1 MKTFLEYFIGEE
13 DEQNNKTVVFAYG
26 RFNPPSIGH
35 LKLIEQ
41 VISTAKKYKAD
52 YYIVP
57 SQSTAKPTP
66 KQVQT
71 NPLSLQQRIAI
82 LKHMVPNSDSVAD
95 FGTTFINALKKFQE
109 MGYTQAIQIAGSDR
123 EEEFMRL
130 VNKYNGKADSSG
142 EAPFTFKEYKFVS
155 AGQRDPDSEGVEGM
169 SASKLRKFAV
179 DGNYQEFESGMA
191 PSVPEELKKEAY
203 NQVRKAFNVE

>member
-1 MKTFLEYFIGEE
+1 MKTFKQHFLKEQEE
-13 DEQNNKTVVFAYG
+13 KTVVFSYG

-35 LKLIEQ
+35 LKLIETVAQ
-41 VISTAKKYKAD
+41 TAAMYNAD

-66 KQVQT
+66 KQRQA
-71 NPLSLQQRIAI
+71 NPLSLEQRVVI
-82 LKHMVPNSDSVAD
+82 LKHMVTDSNSVLKT
-95 FGTTFINALKKFQE
+95 GTTFINTLKKFQE
-109 MGYTQAIQIAGSDR
+109 MGYTTVIQVAGSDR

-130 VNKYNGKADSSG
+130 VNKYNGLPDSTG
-142 EAPFTFKEYKFVS
+142 EIPFQFKEYKFVS

-179 DGNYQEFESGMA
+179 EGNYNSFKQGMA
-191 PSVPEELKKEAY
+191 EQVPEELKQKTY
-203 NQVRKAFNVE
+203 NEIRKAFEL

>member
-1 MKTFLEYFIGEE
+1 MKNFRQYFLKEE
-13 DEQNNKTVVFAYG
+13 EQKPEKTVVFAYG

-35 LKLIEQ
+35 LKLINK
-41 VISTAKKYKAD
+41 VVSTAKKLKGD

-57 SQSTAKPTP
+57 SQSSAKQTP
-66 KQVQT
+66 KQRQT
-71 NPLSLQQRIAI
+71 NPLSLEQRVQI
-82 LKHMVPNSDSVAD
+82 LKHMIVDPSSVVD

-109 MGYTQAIQIAGSDR
+109 MGYTTAVQIAGSDR

-130 VNKYNGKADSSG
+130 VNKYNGLPDSSG
-142 EAPFTFKEYKFVS
+142 EIPFQFKEYKFVS

-179 DGNYQEFESGMA
+179 EGDYNNFKEGMA
-191 PSVPEELKKEAY
+191 PLVPEELKQQAY
-203 NQVRKAFNVE
+203 ETIRKAFDIE